1 MGARL
6 SSYSS
11 RQVMQT
17 SSFRLTIMIAV
28 AISLSAPRSSQAQSA
43 PAETTKIPTVVVA
56 FFRENCLTC
65 HASDSTES
73 EFKIDRT
80 LQPKFQDPA
89 LKARWSEIVDVLN
102 SHSMPP
108 ETRPQPAAE
117 KVAEVVDWITQQ
129 IVLAERSLRETSV
142 VMRRLN
148 RSEYRNTIRDLTDVD
163 VDVSNF
169 PADALASGFDN
180 VGAALTF
187 SPMQMELYL
196 ETAARIMQQAI
207 IEGDQ
212 PPVVQ
217 WRFEIDSGDSDSNR
231 IKIAGQ
237 NPIVNGG
244 RNEVVE
250 GYKRVHHDSWDK
262 KLNVRDFAMKHPG
275 TYRVRIRT
283 AGKVPDRE
291 QVVES
296 AKSYLQKRFDE
307 QMQQNAKAE
316 KWHRKQMEADLEHVR
331 SDRMYDYGPARLKLI
346 QDLGGQPRTVAEFD
360 VPESLDNPGIHEIL
374 VPFTTQRA
382 GLTIEYAYSIPRVL
396 ENFWFQTGDSFAR
409 PELYVDWIEIEGPIY
424 DSWPPRSHQLLQP
437 EAITQD
443 NEAKLIEK
451 TVGKFVRR
459 AFRRPVTRDEV
470 SPYVTIYQQARKDN
484 QSIEESLRA
493 SLSAVLISP
502 NFLYLV
508 ESPNGSSNRISS
520 FELAS
525 RLSYFLWS
533 TAPDS
538 ELMKAAENSQLLN
551 RDLLLSQFDRL
562 LIDARSEQLIQ
573 NFTDQWLGLREV
585 GANPPA
591 PDLYPHYDRHLEL
604 SMIEEGRALFR
615 TILRDNRSVLDFV
628 APNFVVI
635 NERLAR
641 FYEIDNVRGD
651 QFRVVTV
658 PDNSPRAGILTQTA
672 MLTITSN
679 GTRTSPVKRGTWV
692 MKNVLGSDPGL
703 PVANAGDIAPK
714 VPGIDK
720 ATVRQ
725 RLEIHRQLPQ
735 CARCHDKIDPLGLAL
750 ENFNA
755 SGQFRLQEGFGYKGR
770 IEKDDPHIDASSKL
784 PNGTRVN
791 GPVELR
797 NALRTQEDLFLRCL
811 THKLLT
817 YALGREI
824 AIADEP
830 VVKQIMAHTKQHQ
843 YQLREMLRA
852 IVMSEAFLSH

>member
-1 MGARL
+1 MLRTVAK
-6 SSYSS
+6 SA
-11 RQVMQT
+11 
-17 SSFRLTIMIAV
+17 LTIVVCGLCISSASIA
-28 AISLSAPRSSQAQSA
+28 RQAQPEA
-43 PAETTKIPTVVVA
+43 TEMPAAVVT
-56 FFRENCLTC
+56 FFKENCLKC
-65 HASDSTES
+65 HSTKSKES
-73 EFKIDRT
+73 EFKIDRS
-80 LQPKFQDPA
+80 LQPRFQDPA
-89 LKARWSEIVDVLN
+89 LKARWSEIVDALN

-108 ETRPQPAAE
+108 ETQPQPKAE

-129 IVLAERSLRETSV
+129 IVLAEKSLRETSV

-148 RSEYRNTIRDLTDVD
+148 RIEYRNTIKELTSVD
-163 VDVSNF
+163 VDISNF
-169 PADALASGFDN
+169 PADPLASGFDN

-196 ETAARIMQQAI
+196 ETAQRIMQQAI
-207 IEGDQ
+207 IEGTQ
-212 PPVVQ
+212 PPMIR

-231 IKIAGQ
+231 VRIDGQ

-244 RNEVVE
+244 RNEVID
-250 GYKRVHHDSWDK
+250 GFKRVHHDSWDM

-275 TYRVRIRT
+275 IYRVRIRA
-283 AGKVPDRE
+283 AGKIPTRD

-296 AKSYLQKRFDE
+296 AKGFLQKRFDD
-307 QMQQNAKAE
+307 QMQQNPKGE
-316 KWHRKQMEADLEHVR
+316 KWHKNQLDRDLEHFR
-331 SDRMYDYGPARLKLI
+331 NDQMYDYGPARLKLV

-360 VPESLDNPGIHEIL
+360 VPEKLDSPGVHELL
-374 VPFTTQRA
+374 VPFTSQRA
-382 GLTIEYAYSIPRVL
+382 GVTIEYAYSIPKVL
-396 ENFWFQTGDSFAR
+396 ENFWLQTGDNFAR
-409 PELYVDWIEIEGPIY
+409 PELFVDWIEIEGPIY
-424 DSWPPRSHQLLQP
+424 ESWPPKSHQMLQP
-437 EAITQD
+437 EAITAA
-443 NEAKLIEK
+443 NENELIEN
-451 TVGKFVRR
+451 TIGKFTRR

-470 SPYVTIYQQARKDN
+470 APYVTIYQQARANK
-484 QSIEESLRA
+484 QSIEDSLRA
-493 SLSAVLISP
+493 SLAAVLVSP
-502 NFLYLV
+502 NFLYMI
-508 ESPNGSSNRISS
+508 ETPTPSSNKLGSY
-520 FELAS
+520 ELAS

-533 TAPDS
+533 TTPD
-538 ELMKAAENSQLLN
+538 AALLQSADNSQLLEQSV
-551 RDLLLSQFDRL
+551 LMEQFDRML
-562 LIDARSEQLIQ
+562 SDERSEQLIQ

-591 PDLYPHYDRHLEL
+591 ADLYPHYDRHLEV

-615 TILRDNRSVLDFV
+615 TILRENRNILDFV
-628 APNFVVI
+628 DPKYMVI

-641 FYEIDNVRGD
+641 FYEIDGVRGD
-651 QFRVVTV
+651 QFRKVAV
-658 PDNSPRAGILTQTA
+658 PADSARAGILSQTA

-692 MKNVLGSDPGL
+692 MKNVLGTDPGL

-770 IEKDDPHIDASSKL
+770 IERDDPQIDASSKL
-784 PNGTRVN
+784 PDGTRVN

-797 NALRTQEDLFLRCL
+797 RALRAQEDQFLRCL
-811 THKLLT
+811 AQKLTT

-824 AIADEP
+824 TLADEP
-830 VVKQIMAHTKQHQ
+830 EIKQIVAHTKK
-843 YQLREMLRA
+843 YRYELREMLRA
-852 IVMSEAFLSH
+852 IIQSEAFLSH

>member
-1 MGARL
+1 MRRM
-6 SSYSS
+6 SS
-11 RQVMQT
+11 RLFVLV
-17 SSFRLTIMIAV
+17 FLILAIGIAQ
-28 AISLSAPRSSQAQSA
+28 SLSAQDQASA
-43 PAETTKIPTVVVA
+43 SVAIPPNIAT
-56 FFRENCLTC
+56 FFKTSCVKC
-65 HASDSTES
+65 HSADSKDS
-73 EFKIDRT
+73 EFRIDAT
-80 LQPKFQDPA
+80 LFPKFDDPA

-108 ETRPQPAAE
+108 EKEPQPDALRVAA
-117 KVAEVVDWITQQ
+117 VVDWITEQ
-129 IVLAERSLRETSV
+129 IVSAEKRLRETSV

-148 RSEYRNTIRDLTDVD
+148 RTEYRNTIRELTGIDVD
-163 VDVSNF
+163 TSNF
-169 PADALASGFDN
+169 PADPLAGGFDN

-196 ETAARIMQQAI
+196 DTAQRILREAI
-207 IEGDQ
+207 VTGDQ
-212 PPVVQ
+212 PPAIR

-231 IKIAGQ
+231 VRTDGQ

-244 RNEVVE
+244 RNEVVD
-250 GYKRVHHDSWDK
+250 GFKRVHHDSWDK

-275 TYRVRIRT
+275 LYRVRMR
-283 AGKVPDRE
+283 AGGRVPGRE
-291 QVVES
+291 EVVDS
-296 AKSYLQKRFDE
+296 ATKFLQKRFDD
-307 QMQQNAKAE
+307 QMKQNPKGE
-316 KWHRKQMEADLEHVR
+316 KWHRSQMERDLAHFR
-331 SDRMYDYGPARLKLI
+331 TDRMYDYGPVRLKLV

-360 VPESLDNPGIHEIL
+360 VPESFDKPGVHEVL

-382 GLTIEYAYSIPRVL
+382 GVTIEYAYSIPKVL
-396 ENFWFQTGDSFAR
+396 ENFWMQTGDEFAR
-409 PELYVDWIEIEGPIY
+409 PELFVDWIEIEGPIY
-424 DSWPPRSHQLLQP
+424 ESWPPKSHTMLVP
-437 EAITQD
+437 EVITEA
-443 NEAKLIEK
+443 NEARDVE
-451 TVGKFVRR
+451 TVIGRFTRR
-459 AFRRPVTRDEV
+459 AFRRPVTREEV
-470 SPYVTIYQQARKDN
+470 APYVGIYQQARKDK
-484 QSIEESLRA
+484 QSIEESMRA
-493 SLSAVLISP
+493 AMAAVLISP

-508 ESPNGSSNRISS
+508 ETPNGESSKVGS

-525 RLSYFLWS
+525 RLSTFLWS
-533 TAPDS
+533 SSPDA
-538 ELMKAAENSQLLN
+538 ELMRAAENSQLLN
-551 RDLLLSQFDRL
+551 SEVLAAQFERMLRDP
-562 LIDARSEQLIQ
+562 RSEQLVQ

-615 TILRDNRSVLDFV
+615 TILRENRNVLDFV
-628 APNFVVI
+628 APDYVVI

-651 QFRVVTV
+651 HFRVVSI
-658 PDNSPRAGILTQTA
+658 PADSPRAGILTQTA

-692 MKNVLGSDPGL
+692 LKNVLGTDPGL

-770 IEKDDPHIDASSKL
+770 IEKDDPRIDASSKL
-784 PNGTRVN
+784 PDGTRVD
-791 GPVELR
+791 GPIELR
-797 NALRTQEDLFLRCL
+797 RALRVQEDKFLRCL
-811 THKLLT
+811 TQKLLT
-817 YALGREI
+817 YALGREMT
-824 AIADEP
+824 IADEP
-830 VVKQIMAHTKQHQ
+830 VIKQIVAHTKQHD
-843 YQLREMLRA
+843 YQLREMLKA
-852 IVMSEAFLSH
+852 IITSEAFLSQ